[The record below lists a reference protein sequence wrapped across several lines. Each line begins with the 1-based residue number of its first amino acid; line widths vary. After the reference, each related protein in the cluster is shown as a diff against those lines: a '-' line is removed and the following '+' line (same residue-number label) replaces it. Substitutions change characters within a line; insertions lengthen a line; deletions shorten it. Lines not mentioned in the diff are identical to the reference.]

1 MALGELETTI
11 AFVDVASFTAL
22 VETGGDDAAA
32 RVLDRIDVIIRGLL
46 LGHGGKLVKH
56 LGDGFMLTFRDPAA
70 AVRFA
75 VEAQAEMARG
85 AELPAVRVG
94 INVGP
99 VLYRT
104 GEYLGGAVNV
114 AARVAAAAM
123 AGQILMTERVARAA
137 SGDGIPVEAVG
148 VRMMRGVDDPL
159 ALYRVTR
166 SQ

>member
-1 MALGELETTI
+1 M
-11 AFVDVASFTAL
+11 
-22 VETGGDDAAA
+22 
-32 RVLDRIDVIIRGLL
+32 
-46 LGHGGKLVKH
+46 
-56 LGDGFMLTFRDPAA
+56 
-70 AVRFA
+70 
-75 VEAQAEMARG
+75 
-85 AELPAVRVG
+85 
-94 INVGP
+94 
-99 VLYRT
+99 LYRT

-137 SGDGIPVEAVG
+137 SSEGIPVEAVG